1 MEAETARLRAGSLSA
16 TNCWPG
22 SGVLP
27 CLPKTQIS
35 GNAKRGLFTVADF
48 IYDAGKDRMINE
60 RKLGAV
66 SGMRLFELITRTVFA
81 VASIALMLLAAALIV
96 YAGVQVSIAY
106 RQPDSAVGSALL
118 EAVGYTVI
126 AIAVF
131 DVGKYLL
138 EEESIRAR
146 EMRQAGEARRSMT
159 KFVTTIAVAI
169 FLESLVTVFEASKT
183 DISTMIYPTFLLLG
197 GVALLV
203 GLGIY
208 QRLSL
213 MVENDAVSTDGKDE
227 KAARVRNGKRLMTK
241 RKS

>member
-1 MEAETARLRAGSLSA
+1 MH
-16 TNCWPG
+16 
-22 SGVLP
+22 
-27 CLPKTQIS
+27 
-35 GNAKRGLFTVADF
+35 
-48 IYDAGKDRMINE
+48 
-60 RKLGAV
+60 
-66 SGMRLFELITRTVFA
+66 LFELITRLIFA
-81 VASIALMLLAAALIV
+81 VASIVLMLLAAALIV

-106 RQPDSAVGSALL
+106 RQPDAAVGSALL

-183 DISTMIYPTFLLLG
+183 DITTMIYPTFLLLG

-213 MVENDAVSTDGKDE
+213 MVENEAASSDEKDE
-227 KAARVRNGKRLMTK
+227 KTARLQKDKG
-241 RKS
+241 

>member
-1 MEAETARLRAGSLSA
+1 
-16 TNCWPG
+16 
-22 SGVLP
+22 
-27 CLPKTQIS
+27 
-35 GNAKRGLFTVADF
+35 
-48 IYDAGKDRMINE
+48 
-60 RKLGAV
+60 
-66 SGMRLFELITRTVFA
+66 MRLFELITRAVFA
-81 VASIALMLLAAALIV
+81 VASIMLMLLAAALIV
-96 YAGVQVSIAY
+96 YAGLQVTIAY

-169 FLESLVTVFEASKT
+169 FLESLVTVFEASKA

-203 GLGIY
+203 GLGVY

-213 MVENDAVSTDGKDE
+213 TVENEVASTGE
-227 KAARVRNGKRLMTK
+227 KNETPARIHNRKRLMSE